1 MSAAATT
8 SAGPAPMSR
17 REVLEA
23 MSGLLIGMFVALLS
37 STVVSAAL
45 PRIISDLGG
54 TQSEYAWVVTAT
66 LLALTVS
73 TPVWGK
79 LADRV
84 DRKRLVQIA
93 LVIYVVGSV
102 AAGLSESTAFLIA
115 CRALQ
120 GLGAGGMMALVQ
132 VIFTDLVAP
141 RERGRYMGI
150 IGAIMAVGM
159 ISGPVLGGLITDGIG
174 WRWTFYV
181 GVPFAAAAIVVLQR
195 TLHLPRRERGRSK
208 PDYLGTALVSLGV
221 SLLLVWV
228 SFAGHQFE
236 WASWQTAAMVAAG
249 LAALVAAVAVER
261 RVEDPLIPLELF
273 ANRTVRLVVIATVAV
288 GVAIFSTSIF
298 LVQYMQIAHEQTP
311 TQSGLLTMPMVLASM
326 AASAG
331 IGQVISRT
339 GRYKRWMLLGAGL
352 LTAGLGLM
360 ATLSES
366 TSLVWVG
373 VFQVVVGLGMGMLMQ
388 NLVLVAQNSLSFDQ
402 MGAGSALVAF
412 FRSLAGAAGV
422 AVLGAVLASEVAQSI
437 AAGLAANGVDAGALA
452 SGSGSLPDVRELS
465 EPLRGVVEHAYG
477 VGIAEIFMFAA
488 PLGLIALVA
497 IVLLPEKPL
506 GTVSGIEA
514 AARAAEADGAEEA
527 AMARPTTA
535 EREPASA
542 AGGAAR

>member
-1 MSAAATT
+1 
-8 SAGPAPMSR
+8 
-17 REVLEA
+17 
-23 MSGLLIGMFVALLS
+23 
-37 STVVSAAL
+37 
-45 PRIISDLGG
+45 
-54 TQSEYAWVVTAT
+54 
-66 LLALTVS
+66 
-73 TPVWGK
+73 
-79 LADRV
+79 
-84 DRKRLVQIA
+84 
-93 LVIYVVGSV
+93 
-102 AAGLSESTAFLIA
+102 
-115 CRALQ
+115 
-120 GLGAGGMMALVQ
+120 
-132 VIFTDLVAP
+132 
-141 RERGRYMGI
+141 
-150 IGAIMAVGM
+150 
-159 ISGPVLGGLITDGIG
+159 
-174 WRWTFYV
+174 
-181 GVPFAAAAIVVLQR
+181 
-195 TLHLPRRERGRSK
+195 
-208 PDYLGTALVSLGV
+208 
-221 SLLLVWV
+221 
-228 SFAGHQFE
+228 
-236 WASWQTAAMVAAG
+236 
-249 LAALVAAVAVER
+249 
-261 RVEDPLIPLELF
+261 
-273 ANRTVRLVVIATVAV
+273 
-288 GVAIFSTSIF
+288 
-298 LVQYMQIAHEQTP
+298 
-311 TQSGLLTMPMVLASM
+311 MPMVLASM